1 MTYISP
7 KRLANKYK
15 IYAMPVIIVA
25 IILFLFFQFLQPKM
39 EAISNAGRELENGSK
54 QLALLT
60 KKANDLSSLDKND
73 LKERFQVLSSAVPA
87 EKDVPGFMLGIQRI
101 ANEASVSVGLI
112 EVNPG
117 SISTE
122 SAAGTKELKKIE
134 TRPLFA
140 RVTIKGTVDDL
151 ISFISKTV
159 KSRRLLKLEGINLSA
174 IGAQKANEQ
183 ISLILAIS
191 IYYQPLPP
199 TLGIISLPLEKLSE
213 DEEKT
218 YRQIKAY
225 EYYSYLEQP
234 QVNNT
239 SSSSPESSSSVPA
252 GSVPVGKI
260 DLFNR

>member
-15 IYAMPVIIVA
+15 IYAMPAIVA
-25 IILFLFFQFLQPKM
+25 VIILFLFWQFLQPKM
-39 EAISNAGRELENGSK
+39 EAISNAGRELDNGSK

-60 KKANDLSSLDKND
+60 KKANDLSALDKND

-87 EKDVPGFMLGIQRI
+87 EKDVPGFMLGVQRM

-117 SISTE
+117 SISTA
-122 SAAGTKELKKIE
+122 SAAGTKELKKIA
-134 TRPLFA
+134 TTPLFA
-140 RVTIKGTVDDL
+140 RVTIKGTVNS
-151 ISFISKTV
+151 IIAFISKAV
-159 KSRRLLKLEGINLSA
+159 KARRLLKLEGINLST
-174 IGAQKANEQ
+174 IGAQKANDQ
-183 ISLILAIS
+183 ISLILSIS

-199 TLGIISLPLEKLSE
+199 TLGIISLPLEKFSDE
-213 DEEKT
+213 EEKT
-218 YRQIKAY
+218 YQQIKAY
-225 EYYSYLEQP
+225 TYYSYLEQP
-234 QVNNT
+234 QANNASHLPETT
-239 SSSSPESSSSVPA
+239 SLAPS